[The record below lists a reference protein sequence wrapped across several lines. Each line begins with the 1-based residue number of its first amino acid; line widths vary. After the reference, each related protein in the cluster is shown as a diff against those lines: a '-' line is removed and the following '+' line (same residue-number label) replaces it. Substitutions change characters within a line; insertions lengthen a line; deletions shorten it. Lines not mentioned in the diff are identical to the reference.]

1 MLKIHQLFFRT
12 YISIF
17 AAILITLTL
26 VTYFWAKN
34 LYLNQI
40 EKNLIQNIDTL
51 SIVLNEMQDIYNIT
65 NIVKN
70 LRTELNLRI
79 TIINE
84 DGKVIAESDKLEL
97 SDINNHA
104 NRVEIIQARNVGM
117 GKDTRKSETLKKE
130 FLYIAKKITIEN
142 HIYYIR
148 MADYTNKITDNFMKL
163 TFNIFLFITFFL
175 IIAFLATYFISI
187 RIKKEADSILYFLT
201 QLSNK
206 KQSFPLNSTYTYEF
220 YKIAKLL
227 NKVAIK
233 LSKKER
239 QKSKQTAKLKLA
251 NRQKDEIISAL
262 SHEFKNP
269 IAIISGYS
277 ETILNDEQMPQAMKN
292 KFLRKIQTNA
302 IKMSHIIDKL
312 RLTLKLEEGKQ
323 EILLLPCSMKKLID
337 NCVSD
342 LNDKYK
348 NREIIVLGED
358 ITLNVDE
365 TLISMAISNLIE
377 NALKY
382 SEDEVIVKINE
393 NSICI
398 IDKGIGIEINE
409 LENINQK
416 FYRVSNNGWNNSL
429 GLGLF
434 IVQSVLSLHNF
445 SLEISSEF
453 EKGSQFCIKY

>member
-12 YISIF
+12 YTTIF
-17 AAILITLTL
+17 IAILITLSL
-26 VTYFWAKN
+26 LIYFWAKN

-51 SIVLNEMQDIYNIT
+51 AIVLKDTQDINNIRS
-65 NIVKN
+65 IVKN
-70 LRTELNLRI
+70 LHTELNLRI
-79 TIINE
+79 TIIDNK
-84 DGKVIAESDKLEL
+84 GIVIAESDK
-97 SDINNHA
+97 DIADVKNHA
-104 NRVEIIQARNVGM
+104 NRVEIIQARNVGV
-117 GKDTRKSETLKKE
+117 GKDTRLSDTVKKD
-130 FLYIAKKITIEN
+130 LIYIAKKVTIAN
-142 HIYYIR
+142 NIYFIR
-148 MADYTNKITDNFMKL
+148 MADYTNKINDNFAKL
-163 TFNIFLFITFFL
+163 SLEIFSFITFFL
-175 IIAFLATYFISI
+175 IIAFLSTYFISL
-187 RIKKEADSILYFLT
+187 RIKKETDTILYFLT

-206 KQSFPLNSTYTYEF
+206 KQSFTLNSTYTYEF
-220 YKIAKLL
+220 NKIAKLL
-227 NKVAIK
+227 NKVGEKIQ
-233 LSKKER
+233 KKEK
-239 QKSKQTAKLKLA
+239 QKAKQTAKLKLA

-277 ETILNDEQMPQAMKN
+277 ETILNDEQMPQPMKN
-292 KFLRKIQTNA
+292 KFLTKIHANA
-302 IKMSHIIDKL
+302 NKMSQIIDKL

-323 EILLLPCSMKKLID
+323 EILLLPCSIKTLIE

-348 NREIIVLGED
+348 TREIIILGDD
-358 ITLNVDE
+358 ITLKVDE

-382 SEDEVIVKINE
+382 SEDEVIVEISE

-398 IDKGIGIEINE
+398 TDRGIGIEEIE

-445 SLEISSEF
+445 NLEISSEF
-453 EKGSQFCIKY
+453 EKGSKFYIKY

>member
-1 MLKIHQLFFRT
+1 MLKIHQLFLRT
-12 YISIF
+12 YITIF
-17 AAILITLTL
+17 VAVLITLTL

-51 SIVLNEMQDIYNIT
+51 SIVLKDSNNIT
-65 NIVKN
+65 NIKNIVKN
-70 LRTELNLRI
+70 LHSELNLRI
-79 TIINE
+79 TIIDEN
-84 DGKVIAESDKLEL
+84 GVVIAESDKDLV
-97 SDINNHA
+97 DINNHS
-104 NRVEIIQARNVGM
+104 NRVEIIQAKNKGF
-117 GKDTRKSETLKKE
+117 GKDKRVSETINKE
-130 FLYIAKKITIEN
+130 LLYIAKKVVLNEST
-142 HIYYIR
+142 YYIR
-148 MADYTNKITDNFMKL
+148 MADYTNRITDNFIKL
-163 TFNIFLFITFFL
+163 TLEIFIYISFFL
-175 IIAFLATYFISI
+175 IIAFLSTYFISI
-187 RIKKEADSILYFLT
+187 KIKKETDTILDFLT
-201 QLSNK
+201 HLSNK
-206 KQSFPLNSTYTYEF
+206 KSSFLPDSNYTYEF
-220 YKIAKLL
+220 HKITKLL
-227 NKVAIK
+227 NKVAIRLYK
-233 LSKKER
+233 REK
-239 QKSKQTAKLKLA
+239 QKAKQNAKLKFA

-292 KFLRKIQTNA
+292 KFLTKIQTNA

-323 EILLLPCSMKKLID
+323 EMLLLPCSMKKLID

-342 LNDKYK
+342 LHDKYK
-348 NREIIVLGED
+348 NREIFVLGED
-358 ITLNVDE
+358 ITLKVDE

-382 SEDEVIVKINE
+382 SEDEIIVQISE

-398 IDKGIGIEINE
+398 IDKGIGIEANE

-416 FYRVSNNGWNNSL
+416 FYRISNNGWNNSL

-445 SLEISSEF
+445 KLEIASEF
-453 EKGSQFCIKY
+453 GKGSRFYIKY